1 MTGGST
7 GRLLALALV
16 TVVAALVPAIALGGV
31 GGGTGGARPAGSH
44 TVTLKDIAF
53 HPGDL
58 SIARG
63 DSVTWVWRDG
73 ETEHNVTFHGFHSRT
88 QSHGSYTV
96 RFAHSGTFSYDCT
109 LHVAEGM
116 KGEIVVR

>member
-1 MTGGST
+1 MRMTGKRIGT
-7 GRLLALALV
+7 LLALAAAA
-16 TVVAALVPAIALGGV
+16 AALAPTIAFGGS
-31 GGGTGGARPAGSH
+31 GGDAQSAGSH

-58 SIARG
+58 SINRG

-88 QSHGSYTV
+88 QAHGSYTV
-96 RFAHSGTFSYDCT
+96 RFEHSGTFSYECT

-116 KGEIVVR
+116 KGKIIVR